1 MKTNRV
7 SNVFFISAF
16 IWSGSIVAQSDSS
29 YEKRTP
35 WGDPDISGM
44 WSYASLTP
52 LQRPERLG
60 EKEFYTPEEAAQ
72 IFANTQQDTPTDR
85 AMWVAITTS
94 GLTEVRFQQTSEP
107 HSLLIRR
114 MDAYRLPKPP

>member
-7 SNVFFISAF
+7 SAILLISAF
-16 IWSGSIVAQSDSS
+16 IMSGSLVAQSDSS
-29 YEKRTP
+29 YEKLTP

-72 IFANTQQDTPTDR
+72 IFA
-85 AMWVAITTS
+85 
-94 GLTEVRFQQTSEP
+94 SEYLFC
-107 HSLLIRR
+107 SIKLFTI
-114 MDAYRLPKPP
+114 

>member
-7 SNVFFISAF
+7 SRVFFILAF
-16 IWSGSIVAQSDSS
+16 ICSGSIVAQSDSS

-60 EKEFYTPEEAAQ
+60 EKEFYTPEEAEQ
-72 IFANTQQDTPTDR
+72 IFANTQQDAP
-85 AMWVAITTS
+85 
-94 GLTEVRFQQTSEP
+94 E
-107 HSLLIRR
+107 
-114 MDAYRLPKPP
+114 